1 MYTTAQLPTATTAS
15 EVLEPYLTGNI
26 ALYGLTVYVIMHT
39 TAQLPTATTAS
50 EVLEPYL
57 TEPSLSNLISW
68 EITDVEKLSDD
79 FEISGQY
86 CRNKI
91 AQPLCYTIF

>member
-1 MYTTAQLPTATTAS
+1 MHTTAQLPTATTAS

-26 ALYGLTVYVIMHT
+26 TLHGLTVYVIMHT

-57 TEPSLSNLISW
+57 TESSLSILISW
-68 EITDVEKLSDD
+68 SLGHLIE
-79 FEISGQY
+79 
-86 CRNKI
+86 
-91 AQPLCYTIF
+91 